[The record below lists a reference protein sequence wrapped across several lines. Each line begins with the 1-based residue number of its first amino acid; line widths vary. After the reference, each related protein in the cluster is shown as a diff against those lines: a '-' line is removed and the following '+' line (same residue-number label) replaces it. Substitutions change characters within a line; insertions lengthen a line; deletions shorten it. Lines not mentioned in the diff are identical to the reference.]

1 MLARRPHLQPL
12 VGRSGNVPGD
22 GCCRNLEGAHRAR
35 SLTFQ
40 VTRGLSHLYLP
51 ISGCTDVSFRVLST
65 RKASSRSWLRP
76 STPHIAGQTGRERDK
91 PPIKLSQGN
100 PPSFRG
106 TPGQGR
112 SPSLGSSAKYLALG
126 ILEQRKGVPSKG
138 RTQRQR
144 PQAEVKTWMSG
155 RQGHPGTICKGDARE
170 TMICSQDGN

>member
-1 MLARRPHLQPL
+1 MAVAENWRLLQKFA
-12 VGRSGNVPGD
+12 
-22 GCCRNLEGAHRAR
+22 E
-35 SLTFQ
+35 TFQ
-40 VTRGLSHLYLP
+40 EMAVAEM
-51 ISGCTDVSFRVLST
+51 LST

-112 SPSLGSSAKYLALG
+112 SPSLGTSAKYLALG
-126 ILEQRKGVPSKG
+126 SLEQRKGVPSKG

-144 PQAEVKTWMSG
+144 PQAEVRAWMSG
-155 RQGHPGTICKGDARE
+155 RQGHPGTICKGDARQTE
-170 TMICSQDGN
+170 GRGQGNLLWEGVRRRGLLPGAQSAR